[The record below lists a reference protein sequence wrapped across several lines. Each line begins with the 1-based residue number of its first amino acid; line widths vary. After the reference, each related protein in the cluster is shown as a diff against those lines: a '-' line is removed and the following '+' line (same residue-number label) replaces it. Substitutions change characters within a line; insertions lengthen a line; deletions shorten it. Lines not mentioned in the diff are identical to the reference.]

1 MTVPVS
7 SRKVT
12 YTGNGATKDFT
23 VTFPFFEIAVYAD
36 GVIVSTADYAV
47 SGGDG
52 ATGTVTFNTAPASS
66 VEIVIVGATE
76 AKQETDYVDDGP
88 FPAQTHEAALDRL
101 TMLIQELIL
110 FNTQGLRVPVYQD
123 APDELSG
130 TNKVL
135 YFDATGTPVLLD
147 AMDFIGELDSAIADV
162 VASSAA
168 AAAASADDAAASAA
182 VIAGYGSELTDILA
196 ITSLV
201 GGALRFTYGSGVT
214 LTLGTDGILLGSG
227 HAKFDT
233 MEVAGVGV
241 KFQDGNFQRYP
252 SKLLQSVTGSY
263 TSNANLTTA
272 IPADD
277 TIPQNTEGT
286 EIVTVTITPKRS
298 DSTIRIR
305 FSGMCA
311 FPIGSSQQVTAA
323 VFQDSAADAIF
334 ATGKLVGVAVIDALS
349 GEFTVAAGSTTAR
362 TYKLR
367 VGAASGTVRMNGNAA
382 GRHYG
387 GIAATT
393 LTAEEIAA

>member
-12 YTGNGATKDFT
+12 YTANGATTEFA
-23 VTFPFFEIAVYAD
+23 VNFPFFELEVYAN
-36 GVIVSTADYAV
+36 GVVVSTADYTV

-52 ATGTVTFNTAPASS
+52 TTGAVTFNVAPASS
-66 VEIVIVGATE
+66 TAIVIVGATE

-88 FPAQTHEAALDRL
+88 FPAQTHEDALDRL

-123 APDELSG
+123 APAELSG

-135 YFDATGTPVLLD
+135 YFDSTGVPVLLD
-147 AMDFIGELDSAIADV
+147 AMDFVGELDSAIADI

-168 AAAASADDAAASAA
+168 AAAASADEAAASAA
-182 VIAGYGSELTDILA
+182 VLAGYGSELTDILA

-201 GGALRFTYGSGVT
+201 GGALQFTYGSGVT

-233 MEVAGVGV
+233 MEVAGAGM
-241 KFQDGNFQRYP
+241 KFPDGNFQRYP
-252 SKLLQSVTGSY
+252 SKLLQSTTSTY
-263 TSNANLTTA
+263 TANANLTTT

-277 TIPQNTEGT
+277 TIPQITEGS
-286 EIVTVTITPKRS
+286 EIATVTITPKRS
-298 DSTIRIR
+298 DSTLRVR
-305 FSGMCA
+305 FNGMCA
-311 FPIGSSQQVTAA
+311 FPIGSSQHVTAA
-323 VFQDSAADAIF
+323 VFVGTTADAIY
-334 ATGKLVGVAVIDALS
+334 ATGKLIGVSVLDNLS

-362 TYKLR
+362 TYRLR
-367 VGAASGTVRMNGNAA
+367 VGPASGTVRMNGNAI
-382 GRHYG
+382 GRYYG
-387 GIAATT
+387 GVAATT
-393 LTAEEIAA
+393 LTVEELAA